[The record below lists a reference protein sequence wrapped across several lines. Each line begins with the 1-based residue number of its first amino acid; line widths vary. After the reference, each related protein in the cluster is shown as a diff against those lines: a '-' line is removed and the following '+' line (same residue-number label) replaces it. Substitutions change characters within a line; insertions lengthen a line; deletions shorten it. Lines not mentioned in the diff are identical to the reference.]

1 MPPYLLAGYALES
14 DAQQAGENGR
24 QLNSGGKTM
33 NVYETILQRRSIRRF
48 KNKAVPYEALEKCI
62 DAARLAPS
70 GRNQQLCEYIVINDA
85 KVLRGIFENIGGSA
99 KLPPDKGGPKPEQTP
114 KAYTIVLINKTQ
126 EGDAN
131 RRKVTLIDVGL
142 AAENIMLTALEQ
154 GIGSCPILMFNEQ
167 DIKLLLEIPEGYDI
181 ALVIAM
187 GYPDESPVA
196 EEAKDSLNIWVDD
209 KGVRHVPKRKLAE
222 IIHHDRF

>member
-1 MPPYLLAGYALES
+1 M
-14 DAQQAGENGR
+14 
-24 QLNSGGKTM
+24 K
-33 NVYETILQRRSIRRF
+33 VYEATLKRRSIRRF
-48 KNKAVPYEALEKCI
+48 KNKAVPDGALEKCI

-85 KVLRGIFENIGGSA
+85 KMLPGIFEHIGGSA
-99 KLPPDKGGPKPEQTP
+99 KLPPDKGGPRPEQSP
-114 KAYTIVLINKTQ
+114 KAYTIVLINKSL

-131 RRKVTLIDVGL
+131 RRRVTLIGVGL
-142 AAENIMLTALEQ
+142 AAENLMLTALEQ
-154 GIGSCPILMFNEQ
+154 GIGACPILMFNEK
-167 DIKLLLEIPEGYDI
+167 DIKLLLDIPDSYDI

-196 EEAKDSLNIWVDD
+196 EATKDSLNIYVDD
-209 KGVRHVPKRKLAE
+209 KGVRHVPKRKLAD

>member
-1 MPPYLLAGYALES
+1 
-14 DAQQAGENGR
+14 
-24 QLNSGGKTM
+24 M
-33 NVYETILQRRSIRRF
+33 NVYEAILKRRSIRRF
-48 KNKAVPYEALEKCI
+48 KNKAVPGEILEKCI

-85 KVLRGIFENIGGSA
+85 KVLPGIFENIGGSA
-99 KLPPDKGGPKPEQTP
+99 RLPPDKGGPRPEQSP
-114 KAYTIVLINKTQ
+114 KAYTIVLINKTL

-131 RRKVTLIDVGL
+131 RRRVTLYDVGI

-154 GIGSCPILMFNEQ
+154 GIGTCPILMFNEA
-167 DIKLLLEIPEGYDI
+167 DLKLLLEIPEGYDI

-196 EEAKDSLNIWVDD
+196 EAAADSLNVWVDEN
-209 KGVRHVPKRKLAE
+209 GLRHVPKRKLE
-222 IIHHDRF
+222 DIIHRNRFS